1 MARCPHKLSIPSRT
15 SQLARVRRAV
25 ASWAAEAGLSS
36 EEASALQCAV
46 DEACANA
53 IEHGYGGKP
62 NGTVD
67 VEAKLKADVLVVT
80 VRHHG
85 KPFDPKQHQLAALT
99 DIRSQRRKHGYGLHL
114 IHKLVDDVRFKASG
128 HTSEVRLTK
137 RRDGTATGD

>member
-25 ASWAAEAGLSS
+25 ASWAAEAGLSG

-67 VEAKLKADVLVVT
+67 VEAKLKAHALVVT

-85 KPFDPKQHQLAALT
+85 EPFDPKQHPLAALT
-99 DIRSQRRKHGYGLHL
+99 EMRGQRHKHGYGLHL
-114 IHKLVDDVRFKASG
+114 IYKLVDDVRFRASG
-128 HTSEVRLTK
+128 RMSEVQLTK
-137 RRDGTATGD
+137 QKNST